1 MADHDRFKKLAD
13 NPSFFKSLGTEIRII
28 IKLLG
33 DKRVPF
39 WIKLIPLG
47 TLVYF
52 FVPEPIPFVDDVVV
66 MSVGIYAFLELCPE
80 DVVEEYRLK
89 LYNKKVGRAED
100 VVIDEVAGDVEQAQ
114 ISENILD
121 VEANNSGEDEE
132 NHL

>member
-13 NPSFFKSLGTEIRII
+13 NPSFFKSLGTEIRLL

>member
-13 NPSFFKSLGTEIRII
+13 NPSFFKSLGTEIRLL

-100 VVIDEVAGDVEQAQ
+100 VVIDEVAGDVEQVQ

-121 VEANNSGEDEE
+121 VEANNSGEDQE

>member
-13 NPSFFKSLGTEIRII
+13 NPSFFKSLGTEIRLL

-39 WIKLIPLG
+39 WTKLIPLG
-47 TLVYF
+47 TLIYF

-80 DVVEEYRLK
+80 DVVEEHRLN
-89 LYNKKVGRAED
+89 LYNKKMGHAED
-100 VVIDEVAGDVEQAQ
+100 VVINEVATDVEHAQ
-114 ISENILD
+114 LSENILD
-121 VEANNSGEDEE
+121 IDAINSGEENE